1 MGVALR
7 SLPVMTAQE
16 RTENAIATRNFVEL
30 RESLE
35 HLPAFEIGSLMYE
48 MSAQNRVV
56 AFRVLP
62 RELAADA
69 FEYLPFDIQQEL
81 LRSLG
86 QEEVAAILDEMAPDD
101 RTVLLDELPG
111 TVTNQLLNLLNPQE
125 RRIAVQLLGYEEDTI
140 GRLMTPDYVRLRA
153 DWTVQHALEHIRR
166 YGHDSETLNLV
177 YVVDDN
183 GKLIDDIRIRKLLL
197 APPGVNVADLKDD
210 TSISLKATDDQETAV
225 EAMRRSDLTALPVT
239 DSDGVLIGIVTI
251 DDILDVAQAE
261 ATEDIQKFGGMEAL
275 DEPYLK
281 IAFSRMVRKRAG
293 WLVILFLGE
302 MLTATAMGFF
312 EKEIEKAVVLAL
324 FVPLIISSGGNSG
337 SQAATLVIRAMT
349 LTEVT
354 LADWWRVVRR
364 EVFTGL
370 ALGSILGTIGFVRIA
385 LWSAFSNMYGEHWL
399 LVGLTVGVSLVGVV
413 LWGTLSGSTLPFIL
427 RRAGLDPATSSA
439 PFVAT
444 LVDVTGL
451 IIYFGVAL
459 VILEG
464 TLL

>member
-1 MGVALR
+1 MC
-7 SLPVMTAQE
+7 
-16 RTENAIATRNFVEL
+16 
-30 RESLE
+30 
-35 HLPAFEIGSLMYE
+35 E
-48 MSAQNRVV
+48 MPAQNRVL

-86 QEEVAAILDEMAPDD
+86 QEEVAEILDEMAPDD

-111 TVTNQLLNLLNPQE
+111 TVTHQLLNLLNPDE

-140 GRLMTPDYVRLRA
+140 GRLMTPDYVCLRS

-197 APPGVNVADLKDD
+197 APPGASVADLMDD

-251 DDILDVAQAE
+251 DDILDVAQEE

-312 EKEIEKAVVLAL
+312 EKEIEKAVVLVL

-354 LADWWRVVRR
+354 LADWWRVMRR

-370 ALGSILGTIGFVRIA
+370 ALGTILGTIGFLRIS

-399 LVGLTVGVSLVGVV
+399 LVALTVGISLIGIV
-413 LWGTLSGSTLPFIL
+413 LWGTLSGSMLPFIL

-451 IIYFGVAL
+451 VIYFAVAIVVL
-459 VILEG
+459 QG